1 MLVSLHSSSPR
12 LRTTRS
18 HHNPVAS
25 RGKQAPA
32 PGLIRTPMTAK
43 RTEDPQKM
51 ADELPHIPWDRPSEP
66 WKVARLALYLA
77 SDDADYADAGV
88 ELVGLARSM
97 YWASAAR
104 LAAIPAGESP
114 ANRGVQSLL

>member
-1 MLVSLHSSSPR
+1 
-12 LRTTRS
+12 
-18 HHNPVAS
+18 
-25 RGKQAPA
+25 
-32 PGLIRTPMTAK
+32 MTAK

-88 ELVGLARSM
+88 ELVGEV
-97 YWASAAR
+97 
-104 LAAIPAGESP
+104 GEEHVLGHGSP
-114 ANRGVQSLL
+114 P